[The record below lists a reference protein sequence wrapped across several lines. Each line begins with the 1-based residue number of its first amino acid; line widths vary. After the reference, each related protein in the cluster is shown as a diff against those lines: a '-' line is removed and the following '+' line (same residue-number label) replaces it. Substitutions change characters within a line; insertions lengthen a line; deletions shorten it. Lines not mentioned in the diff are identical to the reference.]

1 MSVVATIM
9 PYLVGLVGLLLAGT
23 IGRVLLAPTH
33 LDRAVALDTANL
45 NAAALFLLWGL
56 WTDQLYLV
64 VVAVVIA
71 VVGFVGTIAL
81 GKYLGGG
88 EVLGG
93 A

>member
-1 MSVVATIM
+1 MSLVATVM
-9 PYLVGLVGLLLAGT
+9 PWMVGLVGLLLAGA
-23 IGRVLLAPTH
+23 IARVLLGPTH

-56 WTDQLYLV
+56 WTDQLYFV
-64 VVAVVIA
+64 VVAVAIA

-81 GKYLGGG
+81 GKYLAGG